1 MLRAAMSNDDDFEA
15 MLAEFDGRKDP
26 QVGDRITGTIVSIGR
41 DAVFVDLGAKSEGT
55 LDLEQVMDEDGNVLV
70 EVGQAIE
77 ATVLKKDD
85 RAGSLVLRTRMTRS
99 HRGLEE
105 LEQAFANEL
114 PVEGVVSATNKG
126 GFEVQIGGLR
136 AFCPVSQID
145 SKFVED
151 TEQFVGQ
158 RFSFRITKIEGG
170 KRPNI
175 VVSRRAILEEENRE
189 RAAQTRETLEVGAV
203 LRGVVSSIKDYG
215 AFIDIG
221 GLEGMVHISEL
232 AFGRVN
238 HPSDVLAPGQELE
251 VVVLRIEK
259 TGDPRRPEKI
269 ALSVRALDADP
280 WQDAGDR
287 FAPGTR
293 IAGTVVRVQPFGAFV
308 ELAPGV
314 EGLVHISELG
324 AGRRVNHP
332 REVVKVGDKVEATVL
347 RVELDKRRIAL
358 SLAAAGQEDAAREET
373 EAVASYNNPTQSL
386 GTLGD
391 LLKKK

>member
-332 REVVKVGDKVEATVL
+332 REVVKVGDNVEATVL

>member
-1 MLRAAMSNDDDFEA
+1 

-358 SLAAAGQEDAAREET
+358 SLAAAGEQDAAREET